1 MGMRQLAWKVYP
13 RPVKVFEV
21 LNQNARLAQWIATH
35 GGAPRFSRRD
45 ELFAHLAREIG
56 PTPVDY
62 LEFGVYRGASILW
75 WAEHNAHPDSRFFG
89 FDSFEGLPEDW
100 ELGRGGLKRGDL
112 STGGAIPAT
121 DDVRVAFV
129 KGWYQ
134 QTLPQFL
141 QTFEPIGRLVV
152 HLDSDLYSST
162 LYALTSLNP
171 LLAPGS
177 ILMFDEFCNHEEFRA
192 FNDYVG
198 AYTRDYRA
206 VGTAQSSYKN
216 VAVELL

>member
-13 RPVKVFEV
+13 RPVKVFDV
-21 LNQNARLAQWIATH
+21 LNQNARLAQWIDVH
-35 GGAPRFSRRD
+35 GEAPHFVRRD
-45 ELFAHLAREIG
+45 ELFTHLAKGIG
-56 PTPVDY
+56 PAPIDY

-75 WAEHNAHPDSRFFG
+75 WADHNSNGDSRFFG

-112 STGGAIPAT
+112 STGGAIPRT
-121 DDVRVAFV
+121 DDARVSFV

-134 QTLPQFL
+134 QTLPRFL
-141 QTFEPIGRLVV
+141 TTFTPRARMVV

-162 LYALTSLNP
+162 LYALTSLDP
-171 LLAPGS
+171 MLTAGS

-198 AYTRDYRA
+198 AYARQYRA
-206 VGTAQSSYKN
+206 IGSAQSSYKN
-216 VAVELL
+216 VAVELR